1 MDLPLNPVEA
11 SAYPAE
17 DKWVFL
23 FVHLLNVGGGVER
36 NVKAELMLHVRDVFR
51 CGKRSGCQN
60 ITLAIT
66 SSDGVPCRHGHAPLI
81 TTGTLGTDS
90 A

>member
-1 MDLPLNPVEA
+1 
-11 SAYPAE
+11 
-17 DKWVFL
+17 
-23 FVHLLNVGGGVER
+23 
-36 NVKAELMLHVRDVFR
+36 MLRYRDIPTHTTEVLD
-51 CGKRSGCQN
+51 CKRSGCQN